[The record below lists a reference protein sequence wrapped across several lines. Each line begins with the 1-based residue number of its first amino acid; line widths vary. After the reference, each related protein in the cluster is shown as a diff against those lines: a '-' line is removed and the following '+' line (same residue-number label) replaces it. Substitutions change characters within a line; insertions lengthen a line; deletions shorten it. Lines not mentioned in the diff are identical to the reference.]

1 MKDAEKENKM
11 SLYVDQ
17 NCNYD
22 NGRNENN
29 RNT

>member
-1 MKDAEKENKM
+1 MKDAKKENRM
-11 SLYVDQ
+11 SSYVDQ
-17 NCNYD
+17 NCDYD